1 MPVMKRT
8 ASVALGVF
16 RAMAW
21 DAGSRNYF
29 TRLRPFSRTNKA
41 ALQGLG
47 RSSCY
52 SDRAVEWF
60 LAPREESGA
69 CCLFRG
75 REAAPPEA
83 TRHHDSRPILRRSE
97 AYAGASNPPLLS
109 RVKCENW
116 TRNAPLHSPRAARYC
131 ISLP

>member
-1 MPVMKRT
+1 MPGARSRATIRTGRQNCSNVAMPVMKRT

-21 DAGSRNYF
+21 DARSRNYF

-83 TRHHDSRPILRRSE
+83 THHHDSRPILR
-97 AYAGASNPPLLS
+97 GAKPMQEHQTHH
-109 RVKCENW
+109 C
-116 TRNAPLHSPRAARYC
+116 
-131 ISLP
+131 